1 MGLGGK
7 FFFLNLQQTTWRRW
21 PGPEIGLASTE
32 AVLASLTLLY
42 RLGVHSWAGTGSSQS
57 HRFVCLLT
65 STQYWLRDTP
75 SDPAH
80 HFTVLHV
87 MFQDELVQVP
97 LQYLGGGRGVT
108 ERQQAWDAGVFHR
121 NSAVSDPARITI
133 LHRFHSKYSINCT
146 NSCRKH
152 KNILLN

>member
-7 FFFLNLQQTTWRRW
+7 ILFLNLQQTTWRRW

-42 RLGVHSWAGTGSSQS
+42 RLGVHSGAGTGSSQS

-121 NSAVSDPARITI
+121 NSAVSDP
-133 LHRFHSKYSINCT
+133 NP
-146 NSCRKH
+146 NS
-152 KNILLN
+152 LLSSW